1 MTGIA
6 AWRFSGDVALARA
19 VQLEPG
25 SLREIVGEGV
35 RWAAG
40 TDRDTLGTG
49 IDHFD
54 RALGGGLS
62 TGVLCEFV
70 ASAPSSGGQTV
81 LLHLL
86 EEARKERRFAA
97 LVDGANAFDPQ
108 TAPPALIEH
117 LLWVRCRSVE
127 QALRAAD
134 VLLRD
139 ENLGMVIVD
148 LRDCAGWAL
157 KRTRSTVWYRL
168 QRLAG
173 RWEGTLVVFTPRP
186 MIPSAQIR
194 VAFAGRLSAVQCDAN
209 LAEVARGLEFD
220 VLRLRKQEMGDF
232 PQLIQAG

>member
-1 MTGIA
+1 M
-6 AWRFSGDVALARA
+6 ALARA
-19 VQLEPG
+19 VQLEPV

-70 ASAPSSGGQTV
+70 ASTPSSGGQTV

-86 EEARKERRFAA
+86 EGARKERRFAA

-117 LLWVRCRSVE
+117 LMWVRCGSVE

-134 VLLRD
+134 ILLRD

-157 KRTRSTVWYRL
+157 KRTRSTAWYRL
-168 QRLAG
+168 QRLVG

-194 VAFAGRLSAVQCDAN
+194 VALAGRLTVAQCDAN
-209 LAEVARGLEFD
+209 LADVSKGLVFD

>member
-1 MTGIA
+1 LTGIA
-6 AWRFSGDVALARA
+6 ARRFSGDVALARA
-19 VQLEPG
+19 VQLEPV

-54 RALGGGLS
+54 RALGGGLP

-220 VLRLRKQEMGDF
+220 VLRLRKQEMGNF

>member
-1 MTGIA
+1 MTGFGSG
-6 AWRFSGDVALARA
+6 RFSGGMALARA
-19 VQLEPG
+19 VQLEPV

-54 RALGGGLS
+54 RALEGGLS
-62 TGVLCEFV
+62 TGILCELV
-70 ASAPSSGGQTV
+70 ASSPSSGGQTV

-86 EEARKERRFAA
+86 ETARRERRFAA
-97 LVDGANAFDPQ
+97 LVDAANAFDPQ
-108 TAPPALIEH
+108 TAPPALLEH
-117 LLWVRCRSVE
+117 LLWVRCGSVE

-139 ENLGMVIVD
+139 ENLRMVIVD
-148 LRDCAGWAL
+148 LRDCPGWAL
-157 KRTRSTVWYRL
+157 RRTRATVWYRL

-173 RWEGTLVVFTPRP
+173 RWEGVLAVFTPRP

-194 VAFAGRLSAVQCDAN
+194 VALTGRLSVAQCDAN
-209 LAEVARGLEFD
+209 LADVSRDLVFD

>member
-1 MTGIA
+1 MA
-6 AWRFSGDVALARA
+6 RRFSGDVALARA

-54 RALGGGLS
+54 QALRGGLS
-62 TGVLCEFV
+62 TGTLCEIV

-86 EEARKERRFAA
+86 ETARRERGFAA

-108 TAPPALIEH
+108 TAPPALLEH
-117 LLWVRCRSVE
+117 LLWVRCLSVE
-127 QALRAAD
+127 QALRATD

-173 RWEGTLVVFTPRP
+173 RWEGALAVFTPRP

-194 VAFAGRLSAVQCDAN
+194 VGLAGRLSVAQCDAS
-209 LAEVARGLEFD
+209 LAEVGRGLSFD

>member
-6 AWRFSGDVALARA
+6 ARRFSGDVALARA
-19 VQLEPG
+19 VQLEPV

-54 RALGGGLS
+54 RALGGGLP

-220 VLRLRKQEMGDF
+220 VLRLRKQEMGNF

>member
-1 MTGIA
+1 
-6 AWRFSGDVALARA
+6 VALARA
-19 VQLEPG
+19 VQLEPV

-54 RALGGGLS
+54 RALGGGLP

-220 VLRLRKQEMGDF
+220 VLRLRKQEMGNF

>member
-1 MTGIA
+1 M
-6 AWRFSGDVALARA
+6 ALARA
-19 VQLEPG
+19 VQLEPV

-54 RALGGGLS
+54 RALGGGLP

>member
-6 AWRFSGDVALARA
+6 ARRFSGDVALARA
-19 VQLEPG
+19 VQLEPV

-54 RALGGGLS
+54 RALGGGLP

>member
-6 AWRFSGDVALARA
+6 ARRFSGDVALTRA
-19 VQLEPG
+19 VQLEPV

-54 RALGGGLS
+54 RALGGGLP

>member
-1 MTGIA
+1 LTGIA
-6 AWRFSGDVALARA
+6 ARRFSGDVALARA
-19 VQLEPG
+19 VQLEPV

-54 RALGGGLS
+54 RALGGGLP

>member
-1 MTGIA
+1 
-6 AWRFSGDVALARA
+6 VALARA
-19 VQLEPG
+19 VQLEPV

-54 RALGGGLS
+54 RALGGGLP